1 MYKALLVCMIAWL
14 FFCLA
19 AKGQEKDTLVN
30 KLDSLS
36 RLPDS
41 VDVSAEN
48 YNELTKITGRTY
60 LVLLGN
66 NFKQQVTA
74 PFHLKGKDWVKLG
87 GFALLTGSAMLADKS
102 IQRYATDLSERNPF
116 IKEVGSHVT
125 NFGATYEVYTLA
137 ALAGYGF
144 IFKNEKIKTTTYLAT
159 QAYLTSYVMFNLI
172 KFMAGQQ
179 RPNYVDPQTNSVSPR
194 FHGPLHRFKK
204 DAAGNKP
211 PDNSYT
217 SFPSGHATLA
227 FAAAT
232 VYAMEYRDRP
242 LVPIIA
248 YSAASLVGL
257 TRITENK
264 HWASNILVGAALGH
278 LCGRQVVNNYH
289 RYARLKNAGKKPNP
303 VTFNVQLIN
312 GLPIP
317 GIVYRFN

>member
-1 MYKALLVCMIAWL
+1 MFRLGILSSLILLLSMAG
-14 FFCLA
+14 LA
-19 AKGQEKDTLVN
+19 QEKDTLVK

-36 RLPDS
+36 RQPDS
-41 VDVSAEN
+41 VDIRREA
-48 YNELTKITGRTY
+48 YNEVTKITGRTY
-60 LVLLGN
+60 LILLGN
-66 NFKQQVTA
+66 DFKQQITA
-74 PFHLKGKDWVKLG
+74 PFHIKGKDWVKVG
-87 GFALLTGSAMLADKS
+87 GFVLVTGGVMLADKS
-102 IQRYATDLSERNPF
+102 IQSYATRLTERNETV
-116 IKEVGSHVT
+116 KDVGAYIT

-144 IFKNEKIKTTTYLAT
+144 IFKNEKIKTTTLLAT
-159 QAYLTSYVMFNLI
+159 QSYLTSYAMFNLVKI
-172 KFMAGQQ
+172 VAGQQ
-179 RPNYVDPQTNSVSPR
+179 RPNYVDPQTNKVSPK
-194 FHGPLHRFKK
+194 FHGPFYRFKK

-211 PDNSYT
+211 ADNSYT

-289 RYARLKNAGKKPNP
+289 RYARLKNAGRKPDT
-303 VTFNVQLIN
+303 VTFNLQIMN
-312 GLPIP
+312 GRPIP
-317 GIVYRFN
+317 GIIYHIN

>member
-1 MYKALLVCMIAWL
+1 MFRPGILSFLVLLLCATALA
-14 FFCLA
+14 
-19 AKGQEKDTLVN
+19 QERDTLVK

-41 VDVSAEN
+41 VDINKEA
-48 YNELTKITGRTY
+48 YNEDTRISGRTY

-66 NFKQQVTA
+66 NFKQQITA
-74 PFHLKGKDWVKLG
+74 PFHLKGNDWLKLG
-87 GFALLTGSAMLADKS
+87 SFVVVAGGVMLADKE
-102 IQRYATDLSERNPF
+102 IQSYATRLTERNE
-116 IKEVGSHVT
+116 IVKDVGAYIT

-144 IFKNEKIKTTTYLAT
+144 IFKNEKIKTTTLLAT
-159 QAYLTSYVMFNLI
+159 QAYLTSYAMFNLVKI
-172 KFMAGQQ
+172 IAGQQ
-179 RPNYVDPQTNSVSPR
+179 RPNYADPQTGKISPR
-194 FHGPLHRFKK
+194 FHGPIYRFKK

-211 PDNSYT
+211 ADNSYT

-264 HWASNILVGAALGH
+264 HWASNILLGAALGH

-289 RYARLKNAGKKPNP
+289 RYARLKNAGKKPNT
-303 VTFNVQLIN
+303 VTFNLQIIN
-312 GLPIP
+312 GRPIP
-317 GIVYRFN
+317 GIIYQIN